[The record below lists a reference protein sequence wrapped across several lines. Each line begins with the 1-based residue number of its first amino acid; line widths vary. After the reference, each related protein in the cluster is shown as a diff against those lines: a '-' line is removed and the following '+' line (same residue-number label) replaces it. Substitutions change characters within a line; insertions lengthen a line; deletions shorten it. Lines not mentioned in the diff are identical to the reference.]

1 MVIILQERALGDD
14 WRVAEAASW
23 DFGGTRATIWGA
35 PTHYSEN
42 QPQEMGPENGERK
55 WVKKIGATRATIW
68 GGPTHYSENPPPG
81 NGERK
86 WVKRWGQYSHYGGG
100 CQNCYFYILV
110 FRATILGPP
119 NRKWVEGSFPKELQ
133 ERRTQVGGQPPQK
146 LDPWSMKSPHLMWPI
161 IAICLHCL

>member
-1 MVIILQERALGDD
+1 MTGEQRRPPV
-14 WRVAEAASW
+14 
-23 DFGGTRATIWGA
+23 GTLGA
-35 PTHYSEN
+35 PEPPFGED
-42 QPQEMGPENGERK
+42 QPTIQKINPRK
-55 WVKKIGATRATIW
+55 WVLKMGKENGSKNGGSTATIW

-86 WVKRWGQYSHYGGG
+86 WVKRWGQYSHYFGYGEG
-100 CQNCYFYILV
+100 CQNGFFYILV

-161 IAICLHCL
+161 ICHMSALFVKH

>member
-1 MVIILQERALGDD
+1 MMIILQDLSNMARLCQMVIILQERALGDD

-23 DFGGTRATIWGA
+23 DFGG
-35 PTHYSEN
+35 
-42 QPQEMGPENGERK
+42 
-55 WVKKIGATRATIW
+55 TRATIW

-86 WVKRWGQYSHYGGG
+86 WVKRWGQYSHYFGYGEG
-100 CQNCYFYILV
+100 CQNGFFYILV

-133 ERRTQVGGQPPQK
+133 ERRTQVGGPPPQK
-146 LDPWSMKSPHLMWPI
+146 LDPWSMKSLHLMWPI
-161 IAICLHCL
+161 ICHMSALFVKH